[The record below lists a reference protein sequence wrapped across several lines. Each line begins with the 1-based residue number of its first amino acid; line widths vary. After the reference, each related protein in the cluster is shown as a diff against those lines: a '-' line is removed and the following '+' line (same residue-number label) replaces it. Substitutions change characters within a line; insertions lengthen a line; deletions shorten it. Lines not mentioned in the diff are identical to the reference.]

1 MWKSPDS
8 CIYTG
13 KFDKLEFFPYRH
25 AIDLTIGLTHGI
37 PLSTDSHEKTHSCSG
52 VLLKIEQTLLA
63 LSHRPLGCRE
73 TRMPFVKAYPGG
85 ALWSSIFSWCF
96 QIKGMTIIQFEI
108 CPSVSSII
116 PGLWYVSEANKIIR
130 NQICLQFPIS
140 PRKAITITFLCILL
154 EMLL

>member
-1 MWKSPDS
+1 
-8 CIYTG
+8 
-13 KFDKLEFFPYRH
+13 
-25 AIDLTIGLTHGI
+25 LTHGI

-116 PGLWYVSEANKIIR
+116 PALWYVSEANKIIR
-130 NQICLQFPIS
+130 NQIWRVS
-140 PRKAITITFLCILL
+140 
-154 EMLL
+154 

>member
-96 QIKGMTIIQFEI
+96 QIKASGINSNFRELFPGHTCRCIWGKAGWSQRQVTMPGWWEPGSWIII
-108 CPSVSSII
+108 YY
-116 PGLWYVSEANKIIR
+116 WTK
-130 NQICLQFPIS
+130 
-140 PRKAITITFLCILL
+140 
-154 EMLL
+154 